1 MEGEVIQMM
10 MLDSSRPT
18 VNFNPSAPG
27 YTEDPYPVY
36 ARLREAPI
44 RYWAEGNAW
53 IVSRH
58 HEIQTILRDDRFTTD
73 RKAWNLASSLESA
86 SIPEVEEL
94 NRHGLFSL
102 PDKDHARVRKLVSP
116 LLTPRAVERLRP
128 EIQRIVDE
136 RLDAAAGK
144 SELDVVHDFAEHIPV
159 RVIGSMLNIPRE
171 LDASF
176 HRFADSAVKQLFIM
190 LMSAEEREKV
200 FAGIREGMAMV
211 HEVIEAR
218 RKHPIEGDTLTA
230 LIQAEEQG
238 DRLSKP
244 ELASLVTAL
253 LVGGSET
260 TVHLIAFTVLNL
272 LKRPE
277 ILAQVKEEPELMKG
291 VVEEV
296 LRFDNFGKIGIFR
309 YAKEDVEI
317 GGVRIAKGELVLLF
331 LASALRDE
339 AVHAD
344 PDRFDPRRDATGSLA
359 FGNGAHYCIGA
370 NLARLEAQIAVSSIF
385 RRFPRMTLASPPTFG
400 PHPVIRKMDSFKVHL
415 GV

>member
-1 MEGEVIQMM
+1 M

-18 VNFNPSAPG
+18 VDFNPSAPG

-44 RYWAEGNAW
+44 RYWAEGHSWLA
-53 IVSRH
+53 SRYH
-58 HEIQTILRDDRFTTD
+58 DVQAILRDGRFTTD
-73 RKAWNLASSLESA
+73 SRAWALASSLGS
-86 SIPEVEEL
+86 SSSPEIEEL

-102 PDKDHARVRKLVSP
+102 PDRDHARVRKLVSP
-116 LLTPRAVERLRP
+116 TLTPRAVERLRP

-144 SELDVVHDFAEHIPV
+144 GVIDVVHDFAEHIPV
-159 RVIGSMLNIPRE
+159 RVIGSMLNIPPE

-176 HRFADSAVKQLFIM
+176 HRFADSAVKQLFLM
-190 LMSAEEREKV
+190 LLSAEERERV
-200 FAGIREGMAMV
+200 FAGIREGMAMI

-218 RKHPIEGDTLTA
+218 RKRPIEGDTLTA

-277 ILAQVKEEPELMKG
+277 VLAQVKEDPELMKG

-296 LRFDNFGKIGIFR
+296 LRFDNFGKLGVFR

-317 GGVRIAKGELVLLF
+317 GGARIAKGELVILF
-331 LASALRDE
+331 LAAALRDE
-339 AVHAD
+339 AAHAA
-344 PDRFDPRRDATGSLA
+344 PDRFDPRRDAAGSLA

-370 NLARLEAQIAVSSIF
+370 NLARLEAQVAVSSIF
-385 RRFPRMTLASPPTFG
+385 RRFPGMTIASPPTFG
-400 PHPVIRKMDSFKVHL
+400 AHPAIRKMDSFKVHL
-415 GV
+415 GA